1 MNILLII
8 SICLI
13 WFGLGF
19 AGFIIE
25 AKRMNY
31 KKFDKEVKD
40 EFLVCI
46 FLGVITFI
54 LLIGTVLYDRFDKG
68 MNKLLYKMNG
78 KNNKK

>member
-8 SICLI
+8 LICLI

-19 AGFIIE
+19 TAFIIE

-31 KKFDKEVKD
+31 EKFDKEVKD
-40 EFLVCI
+40 EFLICI

-54 LLIGTVLYDRFDKG
+54 FLIVIVLYDWFDKG
-68 MNKLLYKMNG
+68 MNKLLYKMNS